1 MTNLKS
7 ILVERIKSNGPMPL
21 SDYIQQCLFH
31 PIFGYYVKE
40 PVFGIN
46 GDFTT
51 APEISQMFGE
61 LLAIS
66 ILQAWIDQGSPSK
79 IILAELGPGRG
90 TMMADILRTL
100 KIHPD
105 FLSATEIHLI
115 EASSNLRS
123 EQKKTLSEFN
133 IFWHNELPS
142 FEEKPLFL
150 IANEF
155 FDALPIDQ
163 FLRQGNNFFKRTVQ
177 FLNNNLTYG
186 LEKKPTINKFLK
198 NRLMDTSDGDIVELN
213 IAAAEVS
220 KNIGDHI
227 SNFGGLA
234 IFIDYGDWR
243 SLGDTLQ
250 AVKNHEYCDIFVSP
264 GEADIT
270 AHVDFEIL
278 ATNSGCT
285 FSKLTTQ
292 GVLLER
298 LGITERAQN
307 LAKDLKDEDLENHI
321 LAHRRLVHPNE
332 MGALFKALSLFP
344 KQASCPPGFEQ

>member
-31 PIFGYYVKE
+31 PIYGYYVKE

-133 IFWHNELPS
+133 IFWHKELPS

-155 FDALPIDQ
+155 FDALPIEQ

-198 NRLMDTSDGDIVELN
+198 NRLIDTSNGDIVELN

-227 SNFGGLA
+227 SNFCLL
-234 IFIDYGDWR
+234 Y
-243 SLGDTLQ
+243 T
-250 AVKNHEYCDIFVSP
+250 SP
-264 GEADIT
+264 SPRD
-270 AHVDFEIL
+270 
-278 ATNSGCT
+278 
-285 FSKLTTQ
+285 
-292 GVLLER
+292 
-298 LGITERAQN
+298 
-307 LAKDLKDEDLENHI
+307 
-321 LAHRRLVHPNE
+321 
-332 MGALFKALSLFP
+332 
-344 KQASCPPGFEQ
+344 

>member
-1 MTNLKS
+1 MTNLQS
-7 ILVERIKSNGPMPL
+7 ILIDKISTKGPMPL
-21 SDYIQQCLFH
+21 SDYIHLCLFH
-31 PIFGYYVKE
+31 PIYGYYVKG
-40 PVFGIN
+40 PVFGLD

-79 IILAELGPGRG
+79 IILAELGPGKG

-100 KIHPD
+100 KIHPE
-105 FLSATEIHLI
+105 FLKATEIHLI

-123 EQKKTLSEFN
+123 VQEKTLSQFDISWHKEF
-133 IFWHNELPS
+133 PD
-142 FEEKPLFL
+142 FEEKHLFL

-155 FDALPIDQ
+155 FDALPVEQ
-163 FLRQGNNFFKRTVQ
+163 FLRKGNKFFKRTIQ
-177 FLNNNLTYG
+177 LLNDNLAYG
-186 LEKKPTINKFLK
+186 LEKKPTINEILK
-198 NRLMDTSDGDIVELN
+198 NRLTDTSDGDIVELN
-213 IAAAEVS
+213 TAAAQIS

-234 IFIDYGDWR
+234 ILIDYGDWR

-250 AVKNHEYCDIFVSP
+250 AIKSHEYCDIFVAP
-264 GEADIT
+264 GEVDIT

-278 ATNSGCT
+278 ASNSGCA

-298 LGITERAQN
+298 LGITERAKN
-307 LAKDLKDEDLENHI
+307 LAKNLSGKDLESHI
-321 LAHRRLVHPNE
+321 AAHRRLTHPNE
-332 MGALFKALSLFP
+332 MGSLFKALSLFP
-344 KQASCPPGFEQ
+344 KQAPCPPGFQK

>member
-1 MTNLKS
+1 MTELKS
-7 ILVERIKSNGPMPL
+7 ILVEQIKSNGPMPL

-31 PIFGYYVKE
+31 PIYGYYVKE

-51 APEISQMFGE
+51 SPEISQMFGE

-105 FLSATEIHLI
+105 FLNATEIHLI

-142 FEEKPLFL
+142 FKEKPLFL

-155 FDALPIDQ
+155 FDTLPIDQ

-177 FLNNNLTYG
+177 FFSNKLTYG
-186 LEKKPTINKFLK
+186 LEKKPTIDKALE
-198 NRLMDTSDGDIVELN
+198 NRLIDTSDGDIVELN
-213 IAAAEVS
+213 MAAAQIS
-220 KNIGDHI
+220 KNIGNHI
-227 SNFGGLA
+227 NNFGGLA

-278 ATNSGCT
+278 ATNSGCN

-292 GVLLER
+292 GVLHER
-298 LGITERAQN
+298 LGIPERAQN
-307 LAKDLKDEDLENHI
+307 LAKNLNGKDLESHI
-321 LAHRRLVHPNE
+321 YAHRRLTHPNE

-344 KQASCPPGFEQ
+344 KQSSCPPGFER

>member
-1 MTNLKS
+1 MKNLKS
-7 ILVERIKSNGPMPL
+7 ILVDKIKIEGPIPL
-21 SDYIQQCLFH
+21 SNYIQQCLLH
-31 PIFGYYVKE
+31 PSYGYYMKE
-40 PVFGIN
+40 PVFGIR

-61 LLAIS
+61 LLAFS
-66 ILQAWIDQGSPSK
+66 ILQTWIDQGSPSK

-100 KIHPD
+100 KNYPG
-105 FLSATEIHLI
+105 FLNATEIHLI
-115 EASSNLRS
+115 EASPNLRS
-123 EQKKTLSEFN
+123 VQEKTLAGYKIS
-133 IFWHNELPS
+133 WHKKLPS
-142 FEEKPLFL
+142 FEHKHLFL
-150 IANEF
+150 VANEF

-163 FLRQGNNFFKRTVQ
+163 FLRKGDNFFKRVVQ
-177 FLNNNLTYG
+177 FPKDNLEFG
-186 LEKKPTINKFLK
+186 LEEKPTQNEILK
-198 NRLMDTSDGDIVELN
+198 DRLTDTCDGDIVELN
-213 IAAAEVS
+213 AAAAQIS
-220 KNIGDHI
+220 RNIGQHI

-278 ATNSGCT
+278 ATKSECT

-298 LGITERAQN
+298 LGITERTQN
-307 LAKDLKDEDLENHI
+307 LAKNLIGENLESHI
-321 LAHRRLVHPNE
+321 SAHRRLTHPKE
-332 MGALFKALSLFP
+332 MGALFKAISLFP
-344 KQASCPPGFEQ
+344 KHASCPPGFEQ

>member
-1 MTNLKS
+1 MTELKS

-31 PIFGYYVKE
+31 PIYGYYVKE

-66 ILQAWIDQGSPSK
+66 ILQAWIDQSSPSK

-105 FLSATEIHLI
+105 FLNATEIHLI
-115 EASSNLRS
+115 EASSNLKS

-155 FDALPIDQ
+155 FDVLPVEQ
-163 FLRQGNNFFKRTVQ
+163 FLRQGHNFFKRTVQ

-186 LEKKPTINKFLK
+186 LEKKMTINKVLK

-220 KNIGDHI
+220 KNIGNHI

-270 AHVDFEIL
+270 AHVDF
-278 ATNSGCT
+278 
-285 FSKLTTQ
+285 
-292 GVLLER
+292 
-298 LGITERAQN
+298 
-307 LAKDLKDEDLENHI
+307 
-321 LAHRRLVHPNE
+321 
-332 MGALFKALSLFP
+332 
-344 KQASCPPGFEQ
+344 